1 MASVAGR
8 KKSIASTTGL
18 QIDTPVANNTLL
30 NKSASQTV
38 SLYQKCSALRNNLM
52 RIEGFSPFFTIAASS
67 DSRRST
73 DPVAQVWDVLS
84 LGITLCFLYNKV
96 TFENHDPVPEH
107 HFEDWDN
114 SEKANK
120 RFVAWFIMRIKGMQL
135 AGWEGCEEFTISDLR
150 TRESTDGLVKVRYNH
165 PFPWL
170 ETDSCLLHFQ

>member
-1 MASVAGR
+1 
-8 KKSIASTTGL
+8 
-18 QIDTPVANNTLL
+18 
-30 NKSASQTV
+30 
-38 SLYQKCSALRNNLM
+38 M

-107 HFEDWDN
+107 HFENWDN

-165 PFPWL
+165 PFP
-170 ETDSCLLHFQ
+170 